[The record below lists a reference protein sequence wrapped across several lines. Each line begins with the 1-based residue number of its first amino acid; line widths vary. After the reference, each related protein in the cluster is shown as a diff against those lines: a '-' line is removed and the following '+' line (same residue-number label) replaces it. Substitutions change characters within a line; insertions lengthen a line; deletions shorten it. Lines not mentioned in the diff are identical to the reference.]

1 MPHKLYIGGQYMKNW
16 RNASGWNLDSIKTT
30 VDGVAYTDAADRKY
44 SIDAW
49 NTIIG
54 FRYHPDAHWRFVLD
68 YVSLFG
74 HHKMADSQKLKASR
88 QNINGAIEYKI
99 TKRTM
104 TSIHS
109 STRSAV
115 ATQYPE
121 GQHLGF
127 SRRSA
132 ALVLIDHLTI
142 L

>member
-1 MPHKLYIGGQYMKNW
+1 MKNW

-30 VDGVAYTDAADRKY
+30 VDGVAYTDADRKY
-44 SIDAW
+44 GIDAW

-104 TSIHS
+104 AYIHS
-109 STRSAV
+109 SYSIGRKQLNTPKVNTWVSHV
-115 ATQYPE
+115 
-121 GQHLGF
+121 GLQHWF
-127 SRRSA
+127 
-132 ALVLIDHLTI
+132 
-142 L
+142 